1 MMKKRLVWGA
11 SLAAVVMFV
20 SWMLWPRS
28 LAKAFDT
35 EQQLAASVVASGI
48 RDGQLWMD
56 TDEQYALE
64 HGSAALAEALEG
76 YSYHPCL
83 ATLFGDGSM
92 DLKGGTGETVNLYNA
107 EGQCLIS
114 GGTAQ
119 ITLDGR
125 VYRVGYWGKSRGTAL
140 NRDILMALR
149 QN

>member
-1 MMKKRLVWGA
+1 MKKKMAYGA
-11 SLAAVVMFV
+11 ALAAVILLAA
-20 SWMLWPRS
+20 WMWWPRP
-28 LAKAFDT
+28 LANAFDA
-35 EQQLAASVVASGI
+35 EQPLAVSVVASGI
-48 RDGQLWMD
+48 KDGELWMD
-56 TDEQYALE
+56 TDERYDLE
-64 HGSAALAEALEG
+64 HGSAALAEILEG

-83 ATLFGDGSM
+83 ATLFGNGSM

>member
-1 MMKKRLVWGA
+1 MKKKMAYGA
-11 SLAAVVMFV
+11 ALAAVILLAA
-20 SWMLWPRS
+20 WMWWPRS
-28 LAKAFDT
+28 LANAFDA
-35 EQQLAASVVASGI
+35 EQQLRVSVVASGI
-48 RDGQLWMD
+48 RDGQLFMD
-56 TDEQYALE
+56 SDEQYTLE
-64 HGSAALAEALEG
+64 HGSAALAEALKE

-107 EGQCLIS
+107 EGQCLVS